1 MTEPIPV
8 TILSGTLGAGK
19 TTLLNHVLTSDHEYD
34 VAVVVNDMGEIN
46 VDANRIERRVEGD
59 DVIEFSNGCIC
70 CSLQGDLEAAITDLA
85 VNEDFEYLLVEPSG
99 ISEPKPVAQ
108 QFVRG
113 RPSGFYTLDSLTT
126 VVNAREFY
134 EAFSDRAVERN
145 GKPGETRP
153 LDDLIVDGVEFC
165 DMVVLNKTDLISDT
179 ELTDVRETIRTVQPS
194 AKLYTTEFGTIDPS
208 EILGTGR
215 FDAHAVDSAASWK
228 QALDTHDRNH
238 EDHDTTHH
246 SHADESNAGHRHPPE
261 IYGVDSLVYERRRPL
276 HPERLAETL
285 QDLPAEIIRAKGLLH
300 VAGRPEHALN
310 LSVAGQ
316 QAHVDV
322 SGRWIHSLSE
332 TRQQSYRQSRDL
344 DWDDTWGDRQ
354 TQLVVI
360 GRQMDIE
367 AIEGML
373 DACLCAKAEFDRK
386 GVENPFPQEEGEELR
401 L

>member
-1 MTEPIPV
+1 MTDSIPV

-46 VDANRIERRVEGD
+46 VDANRIERRVDGD
-59 DVIEFSNGCIC
+59 DIIEFSNGCIC

-85 VNEDFEYLLVEPSG
+85 VDEEFEYLLVEPSG

-134 EAFSDRAVERN
+134 DAFSGSVVERN

-153 LDDLIVDGVEFC
+153 LADLIVDGVEFC
-165 DMVVLNKTDLISDT
+165 DMVVLNKTDIVSDE
-179 ELTDVRETIRTVQPS
+179 ELTHVRETIRAVQPN

-215 FDAHAVDSAASWK
+215 FDANAVDSAASWK

-246 SHADESNAGHRHPPE
+246 SHADESDAGHRHPPE
-261 IYGVDSLVYERRRPL
+261 IYGVDSFVYERRRPL
-276 HPERLAETL
+276 HPERLAEIL

-322 SGRWIHSLSE
+322 SGRWIDSLSE

-360 GRQMDIE
+360 GRDMDIK
-367 AIEGML
+367 AIEDVL
-373 DACLCAKAEFDRK
+373 DACLCAEAEFDGK
-386 GVENPFPQEEGEELR
+386 DVENPFPQQEGQELR